1 MDDISKELGKL
12 LSEEERKLCKARNS
26 FLKTRREL
34 IYEQLLL
41 TFNEEARQL
50 GSWVSENGVQLDG
63 KLWRLSERIVD
74 GDFDNIRL
82 PVAEI
87 RCTCGHKDD
96 MSKPYSGHDPTCPL
110 AIPF

>member
-12 LSEEERKLCKARNS
+12 LSEEERKLYKARNP

-50 GSWVSENGVQLDG
+50 GGWVSENGVNLDG
-63 KLWRLSERIVD
+63 KLWRLSECIVD
-74 GDFDNIRL
+74 GDFKGIGNER
-82 PVAEI
+82 
-87 RCTCGHKDD
+87 
-96 MSKPYSGHDPTCPL
+96 
-110 AIPF
+110 